1 MLTDR
6 PANLPVIGVAASILA
21 PCIQEILTKA
31 HANESPKEMARIAT
45 LLSIEEAALF
55 DAGRASVDALNR
67 WRFGGRAVPTRP
79 SAKRRLDG
87 APANGT
93 R

>member
-1 MLTDR
+1 MTHYMC
-6 PANLPVIGVAASILA
+6 A
-21 PCIQEILTKA
+21 QEILTKA
-31 HANESPKEMARIAT
+31 HSNESAKEMARIEA
-45 LLSIEEAALF
+45 LLSVEEAALF
-55 DAGRASVDALNR
+55 NSGRASLDALNR

-87 APANGT
+87 APVNGA

>member
-1 MLTDR
+1 
-6 PANLPVIGVAASILA
+6 
-21 PCIQEILTKA
+21 
-31 HANESPKEMARIAT
+31 MARIEA

-55 DAGRASVDALNR
+55 NAGRASVDALNR

-87 APANGT
+87 GSVNGT